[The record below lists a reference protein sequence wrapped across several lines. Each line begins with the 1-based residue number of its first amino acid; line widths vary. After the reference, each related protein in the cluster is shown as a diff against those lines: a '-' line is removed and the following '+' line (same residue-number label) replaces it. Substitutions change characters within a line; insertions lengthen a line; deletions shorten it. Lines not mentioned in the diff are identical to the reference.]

1 LTGYETLK
9 HSNHLSTNYLY
20 RDRDKALAHR
30 DGKYCAPDK
39 SGQAILACHRDSSLP
54 SYRDKNPA
62 GCASIATLQAG
73 SKLKMPI
80 RQFLNAWPSQLPS
93 RYKQG
98 GLQFFNHDLNIINF
112 IIFKVSQIVTPSD
125 YE

>member
-1 LTGYETLK
+1 
-9 HSNHLSTNYLY
+9 LY
-20 RDRDKALAHR
+20 RVSTKALAHH
-30 DGKYCAPDK
+30 DSKYCAPDK
-39 SGQAILACHRDSSLP
+39 SGQAILACYRDSFSAHKQ
-54 SYRDKNPA
+54 DKNPT
-62 GCASIATLQAG
+62 GCDSIATLQAG